1 MTDRP
6 ILVTGA
12 TGYIGGRLIP
22 VLLEKGCR
30 VRAVARSGA
39 KLSCRPWARD
49 PGVETAVADM
59 QDRSSLMRAAR
70 GCSAAFYLVHSMKA
84 AVPRQENL
92 DLQAARNMSM
102 AAGREGLDRIIYLS
116 DLGDDHARASRH
128 LQSRAKVGRILQAGR
143 TPVTILRSSIILGS
157 GSAVFELIRHLVQR
171 LPVMFAPR
179 WVNTLSQPIAV
190 QNVLEYLAGCLEKP
204 ETTGRTFDIGGPDVV
219 TYADLF
225 RLYAREAGLRRRII
239 IRVPGLTS
247 KFLARFAHFL
257 TPVPASLAETL
268 IESMRDQAVCRD
280 QEIKEIIP
288 QELSSCSQ
296 AISLALHSVHQD
308 RVQTC
313 WMDAGQL
320 QAPEWILQ
328 EDQNNAGSRI
338 LEYTQAV
345 ELEGTADRL
354 WPFLEEIGGSRGW
367 YGMDFL
373 WRIRGDLDRLAGGP
387 GLRRGR
393 RDQSRLLVG
402 DALDFWR
409 VLRCEPPH
417 VLLLL
422 SEMNLPGEAMLEF
435 RLQDIAQDR
444 VQLLQTARLMPH
456 GLPGLVYWYLTYPL
470 HGLVFRSML
479 LNMARQSGHK
489 ILAGPHPADRAE
501 ALSD

>member
-1 MTDRP
+1 MTDKP
-6 ILVTGA
+6 VLVTGA

-22 VLLEKGCR
+22 VLLEKGFR
-30 VRAVARSGA
+30 VRAVARSPV

-84 AVPRQENL
+84 AVPQQENL
-92 DLQAARNMSM
+92 DLQAARNMSL
-102 AAGREGLDRIIYLS
+102 AAGMEGLDRIIYLS

-128 LQSRAKVGRILQAGR
+128 LQSRARVCRIQQAGR
-143 TPVTILRSSIILGS
+143 TPVTILRSSVILGS
-157 GSAVFELIRHLVQR
+157 GSAAFELIRHLVQR

-179 WVNTLSQPIAV
+179 WVDTLSQPIAV

-225 RLYAREAGLRRRII
+225 RIYAREAGLRRRII

-268 IESMRDQAVCRD
+268 IESMRDKAVCRD
-280 QEIKEIIP
+280 QEINKIIP
-288 QELSSCSQ
+288 QELASCSQ
-296 AISLALHSVHQD
+296 AMSLALHTVHQD
-308 RVQTC
+308 QVQTC

-320 QAPEWILQ
+320 QAPEWIIQ
-328 EDQNNAGSRI
+328 EDQNSAGSRI
-338 LEYTQAV
+338 LEYTQTV

-354 WPFLEEIGGSRGW
+354 WPLLEEIGGSRGW

-417 VLLLL
+417 VLVLL
-422 SEMNLPGEAMLEF
+422 SEMNLPGEAVLEF
-435 RLQDIAQDR
+435 RLVNTEQDR
-444 VQLLQTARLMPH
+444 VRLLQIARLKPY

-479 LNMARQSGHK
+479 LNMARRSGRRV
-489 ILAGPHPADRAE
+489 LSGPHAVDRDR
-501 ALSD
+501 LISG

>member
-1 MTDRP
+1 MTDKP
-6 ILVTGA
+6 VLVTGA

-22 VLLEKGCR
+22 VLLEKGFR
-30 VRAVARSGA
+30 VRAVARSPV

-84 AVPRQENL
+84 AVPQQENL
-92 DLQAARNMSM
+92 DLQAARNMSL
-102 AAGREGLDRIIYLS
+102 AAGMEGLDRIIYLS

-128 LQSRAKVGRILQAGR
+128 LQSRARVGRILQAGR
-143 TPVTILRSSIILGS
+143 TPVTILRSSVILGS
-157 GSAVFELIRHLVQR
+157 GSAAFELIRHLVQR

-179 WVNTLSQPIAV
+179 WVDTLSQPIAV

-225 RLYAREAGLRRRII
+225 RIYAREAGLRRRII

-268 IESMRDQAVCRD
+268 IESMRDKAVCRD
-280 QEIKEIIP
+280 QEINKIIP
-288 QELSSCSQ
+288 QELASCSQ
-296 AISLALHSVHQD
+296 AMSLALHTVHQD
-308 RVQTC
+308 QVQTC

-320 QAPEWILQ
+320 QAPEWIIQ
-328 EDQNNAGSRI
+328 EDQNSAGSRI
-338 LEYTQAV
+338 LEYTQTV

-354 WPFLEEIGGSRGW
+354 WPLLEEIGGSRGW

-417 VLLLL
+417 VLVLL
-422 SEMNLPGEAMLEF
+422 SEMNLPGEAVLEF
-435 RLQDIAQDR
+435 RLVNTEQDR
-444 VQLLQTARLMPH
+444 VRLLQIARLKPY

-479 LNMARQSGHK
+479 LNMARRSGRRV
-489 ILAGPHPADRAE
+489 LSGPHAVDRDR
-501 ALSD
+501 LISS